1 MKAWLPQ
8 VGLCLLLQA
17 GIVSS
22 GLLLKQWFVAP
33 ATPDEQQ
40 LLL

>member
-17 GIVSS
+17 GIATTAVA
-22 GLLLKQWFVAP
+22 LRDWLAVPAP
-33 ATPDEQQ
+33 AGDKQ

>member
-17 GIVSS
+17 GIATTAMALRSW
-22 GLLLKQWFVAP
+22 LVAP
-33 ATPDEQQ
+33 ATTVERQ